1 VNGYGGL
8 ELNKASHEVEGAP
21 ALYQFPKRSLRKKF
35 IDPIENETPSISL
48 RRPFEKLAS

>member
-8 ELNKASHEVEGAP
+8 ELNKVIHEVESAP
-21 ALYQFPKRSLRKKF
+21 ALYQFPKRSLREEF
-35 IDPIENETPSISL
+35 INPIKNETPSISL